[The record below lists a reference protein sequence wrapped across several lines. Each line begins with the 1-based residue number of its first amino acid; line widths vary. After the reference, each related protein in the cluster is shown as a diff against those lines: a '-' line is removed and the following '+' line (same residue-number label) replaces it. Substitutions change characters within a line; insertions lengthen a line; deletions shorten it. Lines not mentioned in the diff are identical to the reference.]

1 MQEVKEISTFDPK
14 ARLLSRLDQP
24 DARTISKTNLQSFV
38 CWLLLLPFGGILVL
52 LMRVCGYSIENM
64 REVRKQYR
72 EIWAN
77 KDKDTPLIIC
87 ANHLT
92 FIDSALI
99 IWGLASNGWYLF
111 NYKAFTWNLPAGD
124 FFKKKLRYHLT
135 LYLTKCI
142 FIHRDGSN
150 EHKNDVLRLCRYLLL
165 QNNVVLIFPEGQ
177 RSRKGFFDPEKIT
190 AGVGKIIYS
199 LEGARVLCI
208 HLRSDKQNSFSN
220 YPPRGSRFKMSMKV
234 IEPVTEKRGKAAY
247 NEIVGQI
254 AGTIKQFENEYF
266 ASRAEPLKPFF

>member
-1 MQEVKEISTFDPK
+1 MQEVKEIPFDPK

-24 DARTISKTNLQSFV
+24 DARTISRTRMQSFI
-38 CWLLLLPFGGILVL
+38 CWLLLLPFGGLLVL
-52 LMRVCGYSIENM
+52 MMRVCGYSIENI

-72 EIWAN
+72 DIWEN
-77 KDKDTPLIIC
+77 KDKAPLIIC

-199 LEGARVLCI
+199 LENARVLCI
-208 HLRSDKQNSFSN
+208 HLRGDKQKSFSN
-220 YPPRGSRFKMSMKV
+220 YPPRGSQFRMSMKL
-234 IEPVTEKRGKAAY
+234 ISPVTDKRGKAAY
-247 NEIVGQI
+247 VEIVGQI

-266 ASRAEPLKPFF
+266 ESRTETRLLPLF

>member
-1 MQEVKEISTFDPK
+1 MQEVKEISTFNPK
-14 ARLLSRLDQP
+14 ARLLSRLDAP
-24 DARTISKTNLQSFV
+24 DASIIRKTWMQAFV
-38 CWLLLLPFGGILVL
+38 CWLLLLPFGGLLVL
-52 LMRVCGYSIENM
+52 LMRVCGYSIENIRAV
-64 REVRKQYR
+64 REQYKKVW
-72 EIWAN
+72 EEKGDA
-77 KDKDTPLIIC
+77 PLIIC

-99 IWGLASNGWYLF
+99 IWALASNFWYLF
-111 NYKAFTWNLPAGD
+111 HYKAFTWNLPAGD

-165 QNNVVLIFPEGQ
+165 QGNVVLIFPEGQ
-177 RSRKGFFDPEKIT
+177 RSRKGFFDAEKIT

-199 LEGARVLCI
+199 LDNAKVLCI

-220 YPPRGSRFKMSMKV
+220 YPPRGSRFHLAMKV
-234 IEPVTEKRGKAAY
+234 ISPATDKRGKAAY
-247 NEIVGQI
+247 TEIVGQI
-254 AGTIKQFENEYF
+254 AATIKNFETEYF
-266 ASRAEPLKPFF
+266 ESRTPDFHQFF